1 MRWFRV
7 LGLVAVWNWT
17 IPARPA
23 AAQGDVADFP
33 EYTPVAG
40 VAGALKSVGSDTMNN
55 LMMLWQEGFR
65 RHYPNVLTQ
74 VEGKGSATAPPAL
87 RENVANFGPMSRPMK
102 EAEIDDF
109 KRRFGYEPTALP
121 VAVDMLAVYVHRDN
135 PIASLSLRQLDAIY
149 SKSRKAGSAADVRTW
164 GDLGLKGEWADKPI
178 SLYGR
183 LPNSGTYGYF
193 KEHVLLGGDFKD
205 SVKEQPGS
213 STVVDGVASERYA
226 LGYSGFGYRRNEVR
240 AVPLTTDEAPEPVPA
255 EALFAYSGEYP
266 LARDLLVYINHR
278 PGGRLD
284 SLRREFIRYIYSREG
299 QRSVIEDGYLPVTPY
314 MAAKTVDPLRL
325 GDVAARLRQAVR
337 ENGAAGA
344 NPN

>member
-1 MRWFRV
+1 MRGLPV
-7 LGLVAVWNWT
+7 LCLFAVLIW
-17 IPARPA
+17 PDPPRLMADP
-23 AAQGDVADFP
+23 GDVADFP

-65 RHYPNVLTQ
+65 RFYPNVSTQ

-87 RENVANFGPMSRPMK
+87 RENIANFGPMSRPMK

-109 KRRFGYEPTALP
+109 KRRFGYEPTPLP

-135 PIASLSLRQLDAIY
+135 PIASLTLRQLDAIF
-149 SKSRKAGSAADVRTW
+149 SKSRKAGYGRDIRTW
-164 GDLGLKGEWADKPI
+164 GDLGLKGEWADQPI

-213 STVVDGVASERYA
+213 STVVDGVAGERYA
-226 LGYSGFGYRRNEVR
+226 LGYSGFGYRRSEVR
-240 AVPLTTDEAPEPVPA
+240 AVPLATDDAPDPVPA
-255 EALFAYSGEYP
+255 EAVFAYTGEYP

-278 PGGRLD
+278 PGARLD

-299 QRSVIEDGYLPVTPY
+299 QRSVLDDGYLPVTAY
-314 MAAKTVDPLRL
+314 MAAETLVPLRL
-325 GDVAARLRQAVR
+325 SEVAARLRESVP
-337 ENGAAGA
+337 ENGA